1 MRVDET
7 AMPPASNVVFYEVS
21 TVLWRERELLD
32 GLAFS
37 LEMQRL
43 VLVPG
48 DNRWLPR
55 ACREV
60 ELALDRLRPAQFARV
75 ASVDKL
81 ARWLDLE
88 PAPTLRGIIDAV
100 AEPWKEIFAA
110 HRRAF
115 LELTG
120 EVVRL
125 AEHNR
130 VWLAQNRPAYLAA
143 SECITAA
150 SPSGVGRPDVRTV
163 HPVPG
168 GDL

>member
-1 MRVDET
+1 MPVDET

-60 ELALDRLRPAQFARV
+60 ELALDRLRPAQLARG

-88 PAPTLRGIIDAV
+88 PAPNLREIIEAV

-115 LELTG
+115 LDLTA

-130 VWLAQNRPAYLAA
+130 VGLAQHRSAFLAA
-143 SECITAA
+143 SEWLSAA
-150 SPSGVGRPDVRTV
+150 SPSGVVRPHDRVRSL
-163 HPVPG
+163 PG

>member
-1 MRVDET
+1 
-7 AMPPASNVVFYEVS
+7 MPPASNVVFYEVS

-43 VLVPG
+43 VLLPG

-55 ACREV
+55 ACQEV
-60 ELALDRLRPAQFARV
+60 ELALDRLRPAQMARG

-81 ARWLDLE
+81 ALLLDLA
-88 PAPTLRGIIDAV
+88 PAPNLREIIEAV

-130 VWLAQNRPAYLAA
+130 VWLAQNRSAFLAA
-143 SECITAA
+143 SEWLSAA
-150 SPSGVGRPDVRTV
+150 SPPAAGRAYDGATRSG
-163 HPVPG
+163 PG